1 MGSLTAIG
9 ADIHRLV
16 GEANHHAAKATEIA
30 IKVGALLTEA
40 KGSVDHGQWEAWLT
54 THTPL
59 APRTAR
65 AYMRLSAQAQ
75 QLNGPERQRVADLPV
90 REAIKAMSTSPESP
104 PRSPSVHDCRRSSRE
119 RMLDRYNT
127 AMSKLRKPL
136 ARRIESGLFK
146 SGEIDT
152 YRRQVQSLLDLL
164 NDIESD
170 ARAAGNGGFIGEV
183 TDAAA

>member
-1 MGSLTAIG
+1 MGTLTVIG

-16 GEANHHAAKATEIA
+16 GEVHHHGARAAEIA
-30 IKVGALLTEA
+30 IKVGALLAEA
-40 KGSVDHGQWEAWLT
+40 KESVDHGQWETWLT
-54 THTPL
+54 TNTPL

-65 AYMRLSAQAQ
+65 AYMRLSVQAQ
-75 QLNGPERQRVADLPV
+75 QLDGPERQRVADLPV
-90 REAIKAMSTSPESP
+90 REAIKAMLTAPESP
-104 PRSPSVHDCRRSSRE
+104 PRSPAVHDCRRSSRE
-119 RMLDRYNT
+119 RMLHRYNS

-136 ARRIESGLFK
+136 AQRIERGLFK

-164 NDIESD
+164 NEIESD

-183 TDAAA
+183 TDAPV